1 MKKRKIAAF
10 LLCTAM
16 IGTGLSGCGSDQT
29 EQTETSET
37 SEASGDES
45 EEVPEESG
53 KPEKITIISTT
64 DDVGYFEYIGGQYTE
79 EYGVEVEIISQAY
92 DDTKTK
98 ITTSVTSGNA
108 DIAYLDVVWPAEF
121 ADKGLILPLD
131 EYYTDEMRENL
142 LQGNI
147 DQMSAGGK
155 VYGVPFC
162 NNGTF
167 MYYNKAMLGQAGYD
181 APPETWDELKEMSVK
196 MQSEGICKY
205 GIAWPGLQAEGSIC
219 NMSTLLCSFGGEWVD
234 DQGDFA
240 FHSDEGVQA
249 IEFMTGSIQD
259 GWADPSSVSYSDR
272 DILDAFLAGDTAFV
286 TNWSYAYNVANDPA
300 QSQVAGDVDVCLVPG
315 ANGTTSAFATGGG
328 GLGIL
333 STSKSPEYAWKFIE
347 KLADAEIQKYGFEN
361 FTMMPTLKAVFED
374 PEVQALDPS
383 LEKMYP
389 QFEYPA
395 NRPAVP
401 NYSEWSNILQ
411 VELSSIMIGNEDAK
425 TGLDQAYDQV
435 KDFLK

>member
-1 MKKRKIAAF
+1 
-10 LLCTAM
+10 
-16 IGTGLSGCGSDQT
+16 
-29 EQTETSET
+29 
-37 SEASGDES
+37 
-45 EEVPEESG
+45 
-53 KPEKITIISTT
+53 
-64 DDVGYFEYIGGQYTE
+64 
-79 EYGVEVEIISQAY
+79 
-92 DDTKTK
+92 
-98 ITTSVTSGNA
+98 
-108 DIAYLDVVWPAEF
+108 
-121 ADKGLILPLD
+121 
-131 EYYTDEMRENL
+131 
-142 LQGNI
+142 
-147 DQMSAGGK
+147 
-155 VYGVPFC
+155 
-162 NNGTF
+162 
-167 MYYNKAMLGQAGYD
+167 
-181 APPETWDELKEMSVK
+181 

>member
-1 MKKRKIAAF
+1 MKMKKMAVLF
-10 LLCTAM
+10 LSTIVVGA
-16 IGTGLSGCGSDQT
+16 GLFGCGSGGDKTSAEDSEGTT
-29 EQTETSET
+29 EHTSTE
-37 SEASGDES
+37 ES
-45 EEVPEESG
+45 E
-53 KPEKITIISTT
+53 KPEKIALICTT
-64 DDVGYFEYIGGQYTE
+64 DDVGYFEYIGERYTE
-79 EYGVEVEIISQAY
+79 EYGVELEIISQAY

-121 ADKGLILPLD
+121 AEKGIILPLD
-131 EYYTDEMRENL
+131 EYYTDEMKENIL
-142 LQGNI
+142 AGNI
-147 DQMSAGGK
+147 EQMSAGGH
-155 VYGVPFC
+155 VYGVPHC

-167 MYYNKAMLGQAGYD
+167 MYYNKAMLEKSGYSE
-181 APPETWDELKEMSVK
+181 PPATWDELKEMSQK

-205 GIAWPGLQAEGSIC
+205 GIAWPGQQAEGSIC
-219 NMSTLLCSFGGEWVD
+219 NMSTLLYSFGGEWVD
-234 DQGDFA
+234 SEGTFT
-240 FHSDEGVQA
+240 FNSEKGVQA
-249 IEFMTGSIQD
+249 IEFMVDSIAEK
-259 GWADPSSVSYSDR
+259 WADPSSVSYTDR

-315 ANGTTSAFATGGG
+315 ANGAISGFATGGG
-328 GLGIL
+328 GMGIL
-333 STSKSPEYAWKFIE
+333 STSKYPDYAWKFIE
-347 KLADAEIQKYGFEN
+347 MVADPEIQKYGFEN
-361 FTMMPTLKAVFED
+361 FTMMPTLKSVFED
-374 PEVQALDPS
+374 PEVQALDPA

-411 VELSSIMIGNEDAK
+411 VELSSIMIGSQDVK
-425 TGLDQAYDQV
+425 TGLDKAYDQV

>member
-64 DDVGYFEYIGGQYTE
+64 DDVGYFEYIGEQYTE

-205 GIAWPGLQAEGSIC
+205 GIAWPGLQAE
-219 NMSTLLCSFGGEWVD
+219 
-234 DQGDFA
+234 
-240 FHSDEGVQA
+240 
-249 IEFMTGSIQD
+249 
-259 GWADPSSVSYSDR
+259 
-272 DILDAFLAGDTAFV
+272 
-286 TNWSYAYNVANDPA
+286 
-300 QSQVAGDVDVCLVPG
+300 
-315 ANGTTSAFATGGG
+315 
-328 GLGIL
+328 
-333 STSKSPEYAWKFIE
+333 
-347 KLADAEIQKYGFEN
+347 EIGR
-361 FTMMPTLKAVFED
+361 AHV
-374 PEVQALDPS
+374 
-383 LEKMYP
+383 
-389 QFEYPA
+389 
-395 NRPAVP
+395 
-401 NYSEWSNILQ
+401 
-411 VELSSIMIGNEDAK
+411 
-425 TGLDQAYDQV
+425 
-435 KDFLK
+435 